1 MSLSLLVCP
10 RVVVGGHTGVALDG
24 VDSLAAAGGCSRSL
38 DPESEADGESGQPAL
53 DVEEE
58 EGRLYHHCLSLG
70 HWWSVDVCPVFG
82 NQLPFIV
89 Y

>member
-1 MSLSLLVCP
+1 MSLSLLVYP

-24 VDSLAAAGGCSRSL
+24 VDSLAAAGGCWRSL
-38 DPESEADGESGQPAL
+38 NPEPGTDGESGQPAL

-58 EGRLYHHCLSLG
+58 EGCLYHHCLSLG
-70 HWWSVDVCPVFG
+70 YWWSVDVCLVFG
-82 NQLPFIV
+82 NQLPFSV

>member
-10 RVVVGGHTGVALDG
+10 RVVVGGHAGVAHDG

-38 DPESEADGESGQPAL
+38 DPEPGADGESGQPAL

-58 EGRLYHHCLSLG
+58 EGRLYQHCL
-70 HWWSVDVCPVFG
+70 WSVDVCPVFG

>member
-1 MSLSLLVCP
+1 MVKAQ
-10 RVVVGGHTGVALDG
+10 VVVCGLAGVAHDG

-38 DPESEADGESGQPAL
+38 NPELGADGESGQPAL

>member
-1 MSLSLLVCP
+1 M
-10 RVVVGGHTGVALDG
+10 VGGLTGVTHDG

-38 DPESEADGESGQPAL
+38 DPEPGTDGESGQPAL

-58 EGRLYHHCLSLG
+58 EGQLYHHCLSLG
-70 HWWSVDVCPVFG
+70 HCWSVDVCPVFG

-89 Y
+89 YCSY

>member
-10 RVVVGGHTGVALDG
+10 RVVVGGHAGVAHDG

-38 DPESEADGESGQPAL
+38 NPEPGADGESGQPAL

-58 EGRLYHHCLSLG
+58 EGCLYQHCLSLG

>member
-1 MSLSLLVCP
+1 MSLSLLVYP
-10 RVVVGGHTGVALDG
+10 QVVVGGLAGVAHEG

-38 DPESEADGESGQPAL
+38 DPELGADGESGQPAL

-58 EGRLYHHCLSLG
+58 EGCLYQHCLSLG
-70 HWWSVDVCPVFG
+70 HRWSVDVCPVFG